1 MMSRRSKGGVKV
13 GLVCGSVRKMSRL
26 FCIKFHSFLGR
37 LLMIEVN
44 QQTIADRLGISRATV
59 SRCFTNHAGI
69 SPVTRAKVFQVAAEI
84 GYTHMETRAESGRK
98 KEKAQLSFSVL
109 ICSDT
114 EEYFRADYESP
125 GEQILAGVS
134 EFAITHNIKVDVNLI
149 PPEVTSLSDEPF
161 KKVRG
166 LSKRKENGVLL
177 IYPFPPKVINELAL
191 RFPLVSLVDQL
202 QHTSIDCVDADHYN
216 GISAIVDHLVEKG
229 HERIGFYTK
238 SYAVE
243 ASWSFRRY
251 SAFVEKMARLKLTV
265 EPEDF
270 IGMFP
275 RPDLSLEESLDEV
288 AARTRAGVTA
298 WVCVAD
304 HQAFDVAE
312 GLEKRGLSVPKDVS
326 VTGFDGIKTPGKES
340 LDLTTLQI
348 PFREI
353 GNTGAERLSARMNR
367 RFHGKRHVY
376 ISGQMKEGGT
386 VAPPRKG

>member
-1 MMSRRSKGGVKV
+1 MS
-13 GLVCGSVRKMSRL
+13 
-26 FCIKFHSFLGR
+26 
-37 LLMIEVN
+37 EVN
-44 QQTIADRLGISRATV
+44 QQAIADRLGISRATV

-84 GYTHMETRAESGRK
+84 GYTHMETRVETGK
-98 KEKAQLSFSVL
+98 KKAKPQLSFNVL

-114 EEYFRADYESP
+114 EEYFRSDYESP

-134 EFAITHNIKVDVNLI
+134 EFALTNNIKVDVNLI
-149 PPEVTSLSDEPF
+149 PPDVTSLSDEAF
-161 KKVRG
+161 QKVSG
-166 LSKRKENGVLL
+166 LTKRKDVGVLL

-202 QHTSIDCVDADHYN
+202 QHTSIDCVDTDHIN
-216 GISAIVDHLVEKG
+216 GISSIVDHLVEQG
-229 HERIGFYTK
+229 HQRIGFYTK
-238 SYAVE
+238 SYAVQ

-251 SAFVEKMARLKLTV
+251 SAFVEKMARHQIKM

-275 RPDLSLEESLDEV
+275 RPELTLEESLDEV
-288 AARTRAGVTA
+288 AERTRDGVTA

-326 VTGFDGIKTPGKES
+326 VTGFDGIKTPGEDS
-340 LDLTTLQI
+340 FDLTTLQI
-348 PFREI
+348 PFRDI
-353 GNTGAERLSARMNR
+353 GNTGAERLLARMSR
-367 RFHGKRHVY
+367 RFHGKRNIY
-376 ISGQMKEGGT
+376 ISGQMKAGGT